1 MLAFRSSGG
10 IGSASGNLDA
20 SIAAGGSGI
29 GVASGSAMAA
39 ATASGNVTLVK
50 QEN

>member
-10 IGSASGNLDA
+10 IGSGSGNLDA
-20 SIAAGGSGI
+20 SIAAGGI